1 MHLVELIFAGL
12 VLGFLNTVSSGGS
25 VLREG
30 RRSAAN
36 FMKPESGF

>member
-1 MHLVELIFAGL
+1 MRGEAYLAEGELGL
-12 VLGFLNTVSSGGS
+12 
-25 VLREG
+25 LRLEGG